1 MTTSAT
7 HRPAHIS
14 GATTRVAAYW
24 ISTAILGAE
33 CLGGGVMGALRLPPF
48 IHTATHLGYPAY
60 FMTILGV
67 WYVLAGIVVL
77 APRLPRLK
85 EWAYAGLIFNYTGA
99 AFSHVWMGDS
109 LEKLVG
115 PVIFIGLTL
124 TSWALRPEARR
135 AFNTSPLP
143 AAGFSRKRVFTYW
156 IATVIVATELA
167 VGGVWDMLRIDLVR
181 GVVEHLGYPTYL
193 LVIMGA
199 WKLPGA
205 AALLMPGFPRIKE
218 WAYAGAVITYASAVA
233 SHVSVGDGIGR
244 VVAPTVLL
252 ALTLVSW
259 ALRPPRLMSRRPRVG
274 ADEHRP

>member
-1 MTTSAT
+1 MTTSST

-48 IHTATHLGYPAY
+48 IDTATHLGYPAY

-77 APRLPRLK
+77 APRLPLLK

-124 TSWALRPEARR
+124 TSWELRPQSRR
-135 AFNTSPLP
+135 AFTPSPLP
-143 AAGFSRKRVFTYW
+143 TVGFRVS
-156 IATVIVATELA
+156 AS
-167 VGGVWDMLRIDLVR
+167 
-181 GVVEHLGYPTYL
+181 
-193 LVIMGA
+193 
-199 WKLPGA
+199 LP
-205 AALLMPGFPRIKE
+205 
-218 WAYAGAVITYASAVA
+218 
-233 SHVSVGDGIGR
+233 IG
-244 VVAPTVLL
+244 
-252 ALTLVSW
+252 
-259 ALRPPRLMSRRPRVG
+259 SRRCLSPPNLPSVVCGTYYGLTSSATWSNTSATR
-274 ADEHRP
+274 RTS